1 MHLYVPIRFSHAPF
15 WQIPGVCAHS
25 FISEIKHNQEWGEIQ
40 KKKFSFFNIM
50 GMQGSFVDF
59 FESRGYYV
67 HILVTENKMMSVTN
81 LHQLS
86 KYKEEVIWVVK

>member
-1 MHLYVPIRFSHAPF
+1 
-15 WQIPGVCAHS
+15 
-25 FISEIKHNQEWGEIQ
+25 
-40 KKKFSFFNIM
+40 M

-86 KYKEEVIWVVK
+86 KYKEEVIWVVKWSEGHVKIGVQYLWSNDIRN